1 MADLGKA
8 YVQIVPSAK
17 GISGKIE
24 QELGGAG
31 TGEKA
36 GQAIGGGLV
45 RKLAGVVAAAGIGA
59 TIVKGISAAVK
70 EGAALEQSLGGVETL
85 FKENADIV
93 IKNASQAYRTA
104 GMSANEYMENVTSFS
119 ASLLQSLGGDT
130 EAAAK
135 SADMALTDMSDN
147 ANKFGTDMDRI
158 TDAYQGFA
166 KQNYTMLDNLKLGYG
181 GTKTEMERLL
191 ADAEKIS
198 GVHYD
203 ISNLDDVYQAIH
215 VIQEDLGVTG
225 TTAEEASKTLSGSFA
240 SMKAAGKDFLG
251 NLALGEDIGPSLNAL
266 ISSTSTFLFENL
278 FPAIG
283 NIIKQLPSAIK
294 TFITESGPD
303 LAESALEFLK
313 SIGQGIVDNAPI
325 LFEKISE
332 ALSNAITK
340 VSEWD
345 ATATGEAGQGIMS
358 KIGQAIQDHFPE
370 IMKAIGIILGKLG
383 LLLLKSL
390 PKILLVIGMLL
401 GKLGLFLL
409 QKLGQLALLIPQAIL
424 KLLSLLWGVI
434 TDAAVAAWE
443 GIKTAI
449 MVPINAVK
457 NLIMAIWNGIKIF
470 LQTLWNGIKVVAQT
484 LWNVIKTVITA
495 PVQLVWNIIKT
506 VWNAIKTF
514 LSNAW
519 NGIKNTASTVW
530 EAIKSKIITPIQN
543 AWDKLT
549 SIVDSVKQTLSDA
562 WNSVKSTAESMWE
575 SIKSAITEP
584 IETAK
589 ETISGIVEK
598 IKGFFPISIGK
609 WLDNLPSISLKTTE
623 KTILGKTV
631 TIPTGFEWNAKAMN
645 QPYMFSNATLFGAG
659 EAGDEILYGRSALMH
674 DIQTATSQS
683 SESNDTQMNTVL
695 RMLGLILDELEK
707 GHTISVGRRDFARLV
722 SEVQ

>member
-332 ALSNAITK
+332 ALSNAIDK

-358 KIGQAIQDHFPE
+358 KIGQALQDHFPE
-370 IMKAIGIILGKLG
+370 IMKAIGIILGKLA
-383 LLLLKSL
+383 LLLLQSL
-390 PKILLVIGMLL
+390 PKILTVIGMLL

-659 EAGDEILYGRSALMH
+659 EAGDEILYGRSALMR
-674 DIQTATSQS
+674 DISKAVSGSNVSNESTYNFNIYATPGM
-683 SESNDTQMNTVL
+683 DP
-695 RMLGLILDELEK
+695 
-707 GHTISVGRRDFARLV
+707 RDIAN
-722 SEVQ
+722 EVQRILIRDEKNRRNAWA

>member
-36 GQAIGGGLV
+36 GNAIGGGLV

-59 TIVKGISAAVK
+59 TIVKGISASIK

-85 FKENADIV
+85 FKENADTV

-130 EAAAK
+130 AAAAK

-251 NLALGEDIGPSLNAL
+251 NLALGRDIGPSLNAL
-266 ISSTSTFLFENL
+266 VTSASTFLFDNL

-283 NIIKQLPSAIK
+283 NIISQLPSAIK

-303 LAESALEFLK
+303 IASSALEFLK
-313 SIGQGIVDNAPI
+313 SIGQGIVENAPI
-325 LFEKISE
+325 LFEKLSEGLSSAIEKIS
-332 ALSNAITK
+332 S
-340 VSEWD
+340 WD

-358 KIGQAIQDHFPE
+358 KIGQALQDHFPE

-383 LLLLKSL
+383 LLLLQTI
-390 PKILLVIGMLL
+390 PKILTVVGMML

-409 QKLGQLALLIPQAIL
+409 QKLGQLALLIPQGIL
-424 KLLSLLWGVI
+424 ALLTALWGVI
-434 TDAAVAAWE
+434 TNAAIAAWE
-443 GIKTAI
+443 GIKNAI
-449 MVPINAVK
+449 MVPIEAVK
-457 NLIMAIWNGIKIF
+457 NFIMTIWNGIKAF
-470 LQTLWNGIKVVAQT
+470 LQMEWKGLKIIAQTIWNAIKVVIT
-484 LWNVIKTVITA
+484 TPINVVKT
-495 PVQLVWNIIKT
+495 IIQT

-519 NGIKNTASTVW
+519 NAIKNTASTVW
-530 EAIKSKIITPIQN
+530 NTIKDKIVTPIQN
-543 AWDKLT
+543 AWDRLKG
-549 SIVDSVKQTLSDA
+549 IVDGIKQKLSDT
-562 WNSVKSTAESMWE
+562 WD
-575 SIKSAITEP
+575 SIKSKAKSMWDGIKTAITQP

-589 ETISGIVEK
+589 NTISGIVEK

-609 WLDNLPSISLKTTE
+609 WLKNLPSIRLKTTE

-631 TIPTGFEWNAKAMN
+631 TIPTGFEWNAKAMQ

-659 EAGDEILYGRSALMH
+659 EAGDEILYGRSALMR
-674 DIQTATSQS
+674 DISKAVSGNSVANEATYNFNIYATPGMDPKDVAN
-683 SESNDTQMNTVL
+683 EV
-695 RMLGLILDELEK
+695 RRILIKEEK
-707 GHTISVGRRDFARLV
+707 NRRNAWA
-722 SEVQ
+722 

>member
-36 GQAIGGGLV
+36 GNAIGGGLV

-191 ADAEKIS
+191 ADAEKFS

-203 ISNLDDVYQAIH
+203 INNLNDVYSAIH
-215 VIQEDLGVTG
+215 VIQEEMGVTG

-251 NLALGEDIGPSLNAL
+251 NLALGRDIGPSLNAL
-266 ISSTSTFLFENL
+266 VTSTSTFLFDNL

-294 TFITESGPD
+294 TFITEAGPD
-303 LAESALEFLK
+303 IASSALEFLK
-313 SIGQGIVDNAPI
+313 SIGEGIVTNAPI
-325 LFEKISE
+325 LFEKLSE
-332 ALSNAITK
+332 GLSNAIEK
-340 VSEWD
+340 ISSWD

-358 KIGQAIQDHFPE
+358 KIGQALQDHFPE
-370 IMKAIGIILGKLG
+370 IMKAIGIILGKLA
-383 LLLLKSL
+383 LLLLKMA
-390 PKILLVIGMLL
+390 PKVLLVIGMLL

-457 NLIMAIWNGIKIF
+457 NLIMAIWNGIKTF
-470 LQTLWNGIKVVAQT
+470 LQLEWTGIKIIAQT
-484 LWNVIKTVITA
+484 LWNVIKTVIMA
-495 PVQLVWNIIKT
+495 PVNAIRTIIQT

-514 LSNAW
+514 LTNAW
-519 NGIKNTASTVW
+519 NGIKNTAQTVW
-530 EAIKSKIITPIQN
+530 NTIKDKIITPIQN
-543 AWDKLT
+543 AWDRLKG
-549 SIVDSVKQTLSDA
+549 IVDGIKQKLSDT
-562 WNSVKSTAESMWE
+562 WD
-575 SIKSAITEP
+575 SIKSKAKNMWDSIKTAITQP

-589 ETISGIVEK
+589 ETISGIVDK

-609 WLDNLPSISLKTTE
+609 WLKNLPGIRLKTTE
-623 KTILGKTV
+623 KTVLGKTI
-631 TIPTGFEWNAKAMN
+631 TIPTGFEWNAKAMQ

-659 EAGDEILYGRSALMH
+659 EAGDEILYGRSALMR
-674 DIQTATSQS
+674 DISKAVSRSNVSNQSTYNFNIYATP
-683 SESNDTQMNTVL
+683 NMDP
-695 RMLGLILDELEK
+695 
-707 GHTISVGRRDFARLV
+707 RDIAT
-722 SEVQ
+722 EVQKILVRDEKNRRKAWA